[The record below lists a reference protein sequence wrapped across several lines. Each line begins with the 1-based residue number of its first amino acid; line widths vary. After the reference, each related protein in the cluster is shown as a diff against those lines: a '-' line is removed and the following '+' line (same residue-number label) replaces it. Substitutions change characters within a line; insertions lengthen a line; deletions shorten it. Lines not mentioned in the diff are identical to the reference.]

1 MNALTQAP
9 QRSALDNAQVLDFAQ
24 WWQRAAELVELPT
37 EDAPGEMCLAGVG
50 LAVLLKRLQALD
62 RPCRALLLAMAC
74 LANPTQAQ
82 WLQAEVGLHV
92 GQLTAADLG
101 PEVFQVL
108 VGLLAT
114 FHTNPNN

>member
-1 MNALTQAP
+1 MNAATQAP
-9 QRSALDNAQVLDFAQ
+9 QRSALDTAQALDFTQ
-24 WWQRAAELVELPT
+24 WWQRAAELVELPA
-37 EDAPGEMCLAGVG
+37 EDAPGEMSLAGVG
-50 LAVLLKRLQALD
+50 LALLLKRLQALP

-114 FHTNPNN
+114 FHTNPSN